1 MISFWGINGLEIIR
15 KSINPSSFIF
25 HPSSILPSSFIL
37 HPSQEGRHK
46 NSYIQEMG
54 SDIFGLCHFLK

>member
-1 MISFWGINGLEIIR
+1 MISFWGINGLAIIR
-15 KSINPSSFIF
+15 KSIN
-25 HPSSILPSSFIL
+25 PSSFIL

-54 SDIFGLCHFLK
+54 LDIFGLCHFLK